1 MRDGREHKLD
11 LVCIGRTS
19 VDLYAEQDGAKLE
32 DVQSFRK
39 YVGGSATN
47 IAVGTARLGVKSAML
62 TRVGNEHMGRYVR
75 RTLAE
80 NGVDVSRVGFD
91 PENLTPY
98 VLLAVR
104 AIEDFPRIFAYGDA
118 ADLALEEDDVDPDFI
133 ASSKALLITGTPL
146 SRPRA
151 RAASLKA
158 IEAAKGAGT
167 RVAFDLD
174 YRPVF
179 WGVASH
185 EQGGEMFVASEE
197 VTEVYR
203 SVLPDCDLIVGTEEE
218 IRIAG
223 GSTETREALR
233 SIRQLSDAAIVLKVG
248 AMGAIVFPGDI
259 PDDLEDGVRVP
270 GFPVEVFNSV
280 GAGDAFMSGFLS
292 GWLREEPP
300 EECLRLGN
308 ACGAIVVSRHGCSP
322 AMPTREEL
330 EYFLNMPERPRRLRD
345 DEWLEH
351 LHRTTTRREP
361 EELRVLAIDHRWQ
374 LEEVADEF
382 GVDRER
388 LRELKVLLARAF
400 QGVAEGDGAAGVLID
415 DIYGD
420 KALEELTG
428 SGVWIS
434 RAVEVARS
442 QPVEFVGGPNPAAT
456 IRTWPEEHVVKCNLY
471 THPGDDAQTKER
483 QEQTVIQLY
492 DACAKNDR
500 RLLLEVQ
507 ATQGTSYNENS
518 MVELLERF
526 YKIGVRPDWWKL
538 PPNKEPAVW
547 ERIGDVV
554 RKHDPYC
561 AGILVLGQGLEEE
574 ALVESFAA
582 TASEPLCNGFAIG
595 RSIYGGEARRW
606 LAGEIDD
613 EDLMSAVA
621 DRYERMVSLW
631 RKRTERRS
639 EMSRTPGT
647 TGP

>member
-19 VDLYAEQDGAKLE
+19 VDLYAEQNGAKLE

-62 TRVGNEHMGRYVR
+62 TRVGNEQMGRFVR

-80 NGVDVSRVGFD
+80 NGVDVSQVGFD
-91 PENLTPY
+91 PEHLTPY

-104 AIEDFPRIFAYGDA
+104 DIDDFPRIFAYGEA
-118 ADLALEEDDVDPDFI
+118 ADLAVEESDVDQDFI
-133 ASSKALLITGTPL
+133 ASSKALLVTGTSL
-146 SRPRA
+146 SRSGS

-158 IEAAKGAGT
+158 IEAAKEAGT
-167 RVAFDLD
+167 LVAFDLD

-185 EQGGEMFVASEE
+185 EQGGKMFVASEE

-203 SVLPDCDLIVGTEEE
+203 SVLPSCDLVVGTEEE

-233 SIRQLSDAAIVLKVG
+233 SIRELSGATLVLKVG
-248 AMGAIVFPGDI
+248 AMGAIVFPGEI
-259 PDDLEDGVRVP
+259 PADLEDGVRVP

-292 GWLREEPP
+292 GWLREEPL

-330 EYFLNMPERPRRLRD
+330 EYFLNLEERPHRLRD

-351 LHRTTTRREP
+351 LHWATTRREP

-374 LEEVADEF
+374 LEEAADEL

-388 LRELKVLLARAF
+388 LHDLKVLLGRAF
-400 QGVAEGDGAAGVLID
+400 RGAAEGDGAAGVLID

-434 RAVEVARS
+434 RAFEKAKSR
-442 QPVEFVGGPNPAAT
+442 PVEFVGGPNPAAT
-456 IRTWPEEHVVKCNLY
+456 LRTWPEEHVVKCNLY
-471 THPGDDAQTKER
+471 MHPGDDAQTKEL
-483 QEQTVIQLY
+483 QEQRVIQLY

-507 ATQGTSYNENS
+507 ATQGTSYDENS

-526 YKIGVRPDWWKL
+526 YEIGVRPDWWKL

-561 AGILVLGQGLEEE
+561 AGILVLGQALEEE
-574 ALVESFAA
+574 ELVEFFAA

-595 RSIYGGEARRW
+595 RSIYGGQARRW

-613 EDLMSAVA
+613 AELMSSVVE
-621 DRYERMVSLW
+621 RYERMVSLW
-631 RKRTERRS
+631 RKRAERRTR
-639 EMSRTPGT
+639 EGAA
-647 TGP
+647 G